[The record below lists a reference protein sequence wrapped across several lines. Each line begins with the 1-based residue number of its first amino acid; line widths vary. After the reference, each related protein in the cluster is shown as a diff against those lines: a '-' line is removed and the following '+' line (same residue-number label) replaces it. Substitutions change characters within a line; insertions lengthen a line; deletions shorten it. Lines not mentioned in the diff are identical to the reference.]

1 MIGLLPIDEREQKA
15 LLAGLESLDDII
27 IDIHGNETEKTAL
40 IKYREI
46 ITPLKE
52 KLRKIDFKF

>member
-1 MIGLLPIDEREQKA
+1 MIGLLSIDETEQKA

-27 IDIHGNETEKTAL
+27 IDENDIESEKPAL

-46 ITPLKE
+46 INPLKE
-52 KLRKIDFKF
+52 KLTNLTFKY

>member
-1 MIGLLPIDEREQKA
+1 MIGLLSIDEKEQKV

-27 IDIHGNETEKTAL
+27 IDENDNESEKPAL

-46 ITPLKE
+46 IEPLKD
-52 KLRKIDFKF
+52 KLTNLKFKY